1 VEYKSTTRVE
11 IKSASEGTFS
21 AVFCTTGVVD
31 HDGDEVMPGA
41 IKTGITVPVSVYNHG
56 SWNPGAPPV
65 GKARVS
71 LHCNEYV
78 AEGRFFL
85 GSAAARD
92 TFETVKELAVDGI
105 GPWSWGFDVTDHEYV
120 DRAGQ
125 RVKLLKSVG
134 LHEISPVM
142 RAASLGTRTLSAK
155 SYDDATTQDTVCR
168 EYGRFIKSELDQV
181 VADELADIHNRLELQ
196 DEMRRIARLHFEGWY
211 GY

>member
-1 VEYKSTTRVE
+1 VEHKNATRVE

-41 IKTGITVPVSVYNHG
+41 IKTGITVPLSVYNHG

-71 LHCNEYV
+71 LHSNEYV

-105 GPWSWGFDVTDHEYV
+105 GSWSWGFDVTDHQYI

-125 RVKLLKSVG
+125 RVKLLKSVR

-155 SYDDATTQDTVCR
+155 SYDDDTTQDTVCR
-168 EYGRFIKSELDQV
+168 EYGRFIKSELEQV

-196 DEMRRIARLHFEGWY
+196 DEMRRIARNHFGGWY